1 MDKLSTFIIDSD
13 NNSREIIRNYSDSL
27 DFVEITDCY
36 NNIEDAY
43 NALIK
48 EQPNLAIV
56 DLNTGSDKVFEVIE
70 KVLSVQKQT
79 KFIVTALSYDTNSVI
94 KAMRAGAREFLAKP
108 IIKDDFEKT
117 MNKIKEQTYG
127 TERATNCKVITIF
140 SNKGGIGKTSIATN
154 LALEIA
160 NITKEKVALVD
171 MNFQLGDVAT
181 FMDIKPSCDIS
192 YVLKNLDGTD
202 DSFY

>member
-1 MDKLSTFIIDSD
+1 
-13 NNSREIIRNYSDSL
+13 
-27 DFVEITDCY
+27 
-36 NNIEDAY
+36 
-43 NALIK
+43 
-48 EQPNLAIV
+48 
-56 DLNTGSDKVFEVIE
+56 
-70 KVLSVQKQT
+70 
-79 KFIVTALSYDTNSVI
+79 
-94 KAMRAGAREFLAKP
+94 
-108 IIKDDFEKT
+108 

-192 YVLKNLDGTD
+192 YVVKNLDGTD

>member
-94 KAMRAGAREFLAKP
+94 KAMRAGAR
-108 IIKDDFEKT
+108 
-117 MNKIKEQTYG
+117 
-127 TERATNCKVITIF
+127 
-140 SNKGGIGKTSIATN
+140 
-154 LALEIA
+154 
-160 NITKEKVALVD
+160 
-171 MNFQLGDVAT
+171 
-181 FMDIKPSCDIS
+181 
-192 YVLKNLDGTD
+192 
-202 DSFY
+202 